1 MKRLLFYSLL
11 TVVFLQIFISCTTDD
26 FDKEIEKNTI
36 EEYQNPNIYAEE
48 NEVTDPIV
56 IPKRD

>member
-11 TVVFLQIFISCTTDD
+11 TVVFLQFFVSCTTDD
-26 FDKEIEKNTI
+26 FDKEMEKSAI
-36 EEYQNPNIYAEE
+36 SESQNVN
-48 NEVTDPIV
+48 VTDLDDTDPIV